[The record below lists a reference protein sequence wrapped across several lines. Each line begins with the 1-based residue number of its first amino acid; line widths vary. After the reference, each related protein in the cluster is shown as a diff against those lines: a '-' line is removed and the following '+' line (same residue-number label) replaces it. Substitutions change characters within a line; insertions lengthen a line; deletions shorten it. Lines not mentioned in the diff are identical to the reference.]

1 MSNDIKTTEGRVV
14 GSWDGVCAKEF
25 MAEIGRGRKALAAA
39 GNGEKLQPRDM
50 PRRDQLPADLKSFN
64 AYPLWGCDKN
74 GQCVVGA
81 GANRIEPVEKVL
93 SFSLVEHH

>member
-1 MSNDIKTTEGRVV
+1 MSNEIKTNEGRVV
-14 GSWDGVCAKEF
+14 GHWDGVSAKDL
-25 MAEIGRGRKALAAA
+25 MAELGRIRKELATD
-39 GNGEKLQPRDM
+39 GKGEKIQPRDM
-50 PRRDQLPADLKSFN
+50 PHRDQLPSDLHQFN